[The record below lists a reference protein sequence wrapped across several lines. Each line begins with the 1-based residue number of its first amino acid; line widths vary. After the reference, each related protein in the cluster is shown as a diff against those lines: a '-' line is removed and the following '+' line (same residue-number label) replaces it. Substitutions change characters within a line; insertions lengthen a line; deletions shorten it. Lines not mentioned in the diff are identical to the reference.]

1 MRPYNSSPS
10 TLVDAATCVWN
21 QYYPDDHNIGI
32 RQPGETRSVHYYSR
46 ISDTDGRFQAA
57 VTFLNCFRHGEQWA
71 PLLQV
76 RGTISCTAIH
86 TSEWS

>member
-1 MRPYNSSPS
+1 M
-10 TLVDAATCVWN
+10 DAATCVWN